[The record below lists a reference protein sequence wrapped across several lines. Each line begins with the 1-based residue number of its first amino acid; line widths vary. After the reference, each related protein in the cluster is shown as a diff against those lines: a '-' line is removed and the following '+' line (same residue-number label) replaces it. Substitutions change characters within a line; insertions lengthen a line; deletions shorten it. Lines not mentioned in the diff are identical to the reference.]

1 MLVSVDVYTKDLDA
15 GLNAYKKAME
25 SGAHDVQLNSSH
37 DYESKE
43 LEYFNLMFQ
52 ADHTSE
58 VHSFLDDGPFAKNY
72 DDL

>member
-25 SGAHDVQLNSSH
+25 SGAHDIQLNSSH

-58 VHSFLDDGPFAKNY
+58 VHSFLDDGPFAKDY
-72 DDL
+72 GDL